1 MRYRFL
7 FSFLKSSLLTKGIG
21 KIRLFLNVAIFL
33 SVFAISSTL
42 ISIYYESKIT
52 QIEKKIADNDLL
64 LDVLSVSTLAIPGKV
79 LGLENISNDVTKN
92 NDILN
97 YFYFSKIGQLFDEY
111 ELYYRPVIALSNYL
125 GNNFDVIKNFDGVV
139 NLKNDKLLINID
151 KKVFD
156 HIKQNSKNHEDFLKI
171 KDEINKDHKEFKFEK
186 GVKVIDRK
194 NLSKYQNYFDKFK
207 IFIEDQLNH
216 FASLTGALQVIH
228 NNIKN
233 DNLRLYKEISN
244 NSKESKKF
252 IIFAFFFQ
260 LIIFLIVQAMEIIT
274 TRREIQ
280 KIK

>member
-1 MRYRFL
+1 MRYRLL

-125 GNNFDVIKNFDGVV
+125 GDNFDVIKNFDGVV
-139 NLKNDKLLINID
+139 NLKNDKLLINI
-151 KKVFD
+151 
-156 HIKQNSKNHEDFLKI
+156 
-171 KDEINKDHKEFKFEK
+171 
-186 GVKVIDRK
+186 VIS
-194 NLSKYQNYFDKFK
+194 LSIFSICSNNMIKFK
-207 IFIEDQLNH
+207 YDF
-216 FASLTGALQVIH
+216 
-228 NNIKN
+228 
-233 DNLRLYKEISN
+233 
-244 NSKESKKF
+244 
-252 IIFAFFFQ
+252 
-260 LIIFLIVQAMEIIT
+260 
-274 TRREIQ
+274 
-280 KIK
+280 

>member
-125 GNNFDVIKNFDGVV
+125 DNNFDIIK
-139 NLKNDKLLINID
+139 
-151 KKVFD
+151 
-156 HIKQNSKNHEDFLKI
+156 
-171 KDEINKDHKEFKFEK
+171 
-186 GVKVIDRK
+186 
-194 NLSKYQNYFDKFK
+194 
-207 IFIEDQLNH
+207 
-216 FASLTGALQVIH
+216 
-228 NNIKN
+228 
-233 DNLRLYKEISN
+233 
-244 NSKESKKF
+244 
-252 IIFAFFFQ
+252 II
-260 LIIFLIVQAMEIIT
+260 
-274 TRREIQ
+274 R
-280 KIK
+280 